1 MMQQSGHY
9 KGYPLR
15 TFNGN
20 IYQHGYSDHLPTYI
34 ILMKEV
40 KK

>member
-1 MMQQSGHY
+1 MITQTGTH

-15 TFNGN
+15 TFNG
-20 IYQHGYSDHLPTYI
+20 IEYQHGYSDHLPTYI

-40 KK
+40 VK